1 MLISARF
8 DDGTEMSDSEVR
20 DQLMTLL
27 LAGHETTATGAWLGV
42 RPPLPPPGCA
52 TSAWSRRFAPGTITP
67 TSTPSSPR
75 RSASVRSS
83 RSRAAS
89 CASRSTF
96 DGFDFEPG
104 QIILASIWLTHTRP
118 DLYPE
123 PFAFR
128 PERFLD
134 GAPETYSWVP
144 FGGGTRRCIGAA
156 FAQLEMRVALQTII
170 RECDLRPGVAGA
182 RAPDPPQRDDVARE
196 GHARDRRA
204 LDLGTA
210 ERIPQLFE
218 HLARDL
224 LECRDVGRVHLVAPG
239 FDAFV

>member
-1 MLISARF
+1 MR
-8 DDGTEMSDSEVR
+8 TR
-20 DQLMTLL
+20 
-27 LAGHETTATGAWLGV
+27 
-42 RPPLPPPGCA
+42 
-52 TSAWSRRFAPGTITP
+52 AWSRRSARATITTYLDAVISETLRIRP
-67 TSTPSSPR
+67 VVPFTGRELREP
-75 RSASVRSS
+75 
-83 RSRAAS
+83 
-89 CASRSTF
+89 STF

-170 RECDLRPGVAGA
+170 RECDLRPRVAGA
-182 RAPDPPQRDDVARE
+182 RAPDPSQRDDVARA

-204 LDLGTA
+204 LGLGAA

-224 LECRDVGRVHLVAPG
+224 LECREVGRVHLVAPG
-239 FDAFV
+239 FDTLI